1 MHPSGFRRPLASAL
15 VALARVCAHQVEASG
30 TGLNTVVIVN
40 QLSTNS
46 CELGNYYCE
55 RRQVPPENVLRIP
68 WAGGNISWSSTEFQT
83 NLLSPLL
90 DMLTARQRSNQID
103 YVVLS
108 MDIPF
113 QTLNGIK
120 PNSTTSAL
128 FYGLKDDSG
137 TNWMDVT
144 NSYSPSEQ
152 FSQQP
157 NPASAP
163 SRAFLTSMITAGS
176 IAR

>member
-15 VALARVCAHQVEASG
+15 VALSWALTHQVEASG

-68 WAGGNISWSSTEFQT
+68 WAGGNISWSSTDFQT

-90 DMLTARQRSNQID
+90 DMLTARQLSNQID
-103 YVVLS
+103 YIVLL

-137 TNWMDVT
+137 VHWMDVT
-144 NSYSPSEQ
+144 NSYSTSEQ
-152 FSQQP
+152 VFQQAK
-157 NPASAP
+157 PASAP
-163 SRAFLTSMITAGS
+163 SRSFLT
-176 IAR
+176 